1 MAVSITSRYRRLDV
15 YPATDAT
22 GTTHPTVPI
31 RRTPARVADDGGYQH
46 RITGADNIEYLAW
59 HYLGSSEEW
68 WRLADA
74 GPAVFP
80 LSLRPGD
87 VVAVPGARQSAERV
101 QRARVF

>member
-1 MAVSITSRYRRLDV
+1 MTVSITSRYRRLEV

-31 RRTPARVADDGGYQH
+31 RRTPPRTADDGGYQH
-46 RITGADNIEYLAW
+46 RITGAENIEYLAW
-59 HYLGSSEEW
+59 QFLGSSEEW

-80 LSLRPGD
+80 LRLGPGD
-87 VVAVPGARQSAERV
+87 VVTVPTAQSAEHV
-101 QRARVF
+101 QRSRVF